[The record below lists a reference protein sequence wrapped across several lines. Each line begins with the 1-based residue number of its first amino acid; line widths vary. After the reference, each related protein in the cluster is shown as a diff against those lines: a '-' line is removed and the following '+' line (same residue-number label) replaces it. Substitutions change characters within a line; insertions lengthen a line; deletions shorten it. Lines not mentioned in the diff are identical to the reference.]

1 VCQLISKKP
10 GDPGG
15 IGKLGRLAAEVRC
28 FFTQLQSLTLID
40 PGYGES
46 WETYDTALYRW
57 HVAKN
62 GGSLCPPC
70 GVSIFDADDV
80 VCFGSGMGHNLIML
94 FSIDWGTN
102 LV

>member
-1 VCQLISKKP
+1 MCQLISKKP

-62 GGSLCPPC
+62 GGSHHFVHP
-70 GVSIFDADDV
+70 V
-80 VCFGSGMGHNLIML
+80 VYPFLTQMML
-94 FSIDWGTN
+94 YVLGQGWVTT
-102 LV
+102 